1 MFSCFIRYEH
11 TLKAFATNA
20 RRHPSPCQKLSLV
33 RDMVAAVSAIHSAG
47 LAHRDLSE
55 VNIMVD
61 EDPVQRLDDN
71 TPRPW
76 VRIIDFGKS
85 VFVEREEV
93 IRWSMKEHVPE
104 EELALLPLVIVP
116 PDHGYKL
123 YR

>member
-1 MFSCFIRYEH
+1 
-11 TLKAFATNA
+11 
-20 RRHPSPCQKLSLV
+20 
-33 RDMVAAVSAIHSAG
+33 
-47 LAHRDLSE
+47 
-55 VNIMVD
+55 MVD
-61 EDPVQRLDDN
+61 EDPAQRLDDN

-93 IRWSMKEHVPE
+93 KRWSMKEHVPE